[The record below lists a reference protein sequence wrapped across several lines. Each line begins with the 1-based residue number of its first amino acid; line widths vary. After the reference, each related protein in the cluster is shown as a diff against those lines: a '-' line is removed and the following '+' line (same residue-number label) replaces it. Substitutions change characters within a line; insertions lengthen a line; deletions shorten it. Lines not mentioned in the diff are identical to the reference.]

1 MGLTAESTGFGTMQ
15 GEKMPQGDYIV
26 ALAGN
31 PNVGKST
38 VFNAL
43 TGMHQHTGNWAGKTV
58 TNAVGVTEYRE
69 KRYILVDLPGTY
81 SLRADSAEEETAR
94 DFLCMEQSDAVV
106 VVCDAC
112 CLERNLNL
120 VLQTLELSKRVLVCV
135 NLLDEAENRGISV
148 DLQALEEELQTPV
161 VGITARSGKG
171 LDALTERLQK
181 LLDTQENRHFQP
193 KYGDLLETPL
203 SELSKLL
210 ADHPLPVPP
219 RWAVLRF
226 LEQDTSFLDSEM
238 AKSVPDTFISHLEN
252 MRQKLGEQGLTS
264 EKMQDMVISTLV
276 MQAEKIADNIV
287 SSENSCTD
295 QRDRRLDRIFIG
307 RKFGIPVMLL
317 LLAVILWLTM
327 IGANYPSAMLSELL
341 FTIGDAASR
350 FLVKIDAPAWI
361 DGLFIQGMYRTLAW
375 VVSVMLP
382 PMAIFFPLFTLLEDA
397 GYLPRVA
404 FNLDRS
410 FRKCGACGKQA
421 LTMCMGFG
429 CNAAGVTGCRIIDS
443 PRERLIAI
451 LTNCFVPCNGR
462 FPMLISLITMF
473 FVTGV
478 AVVDSVLSALFL
490 LAVILFGVGTTFLM
504 SKFLSKTL
512 LRGMSSSFTLEL
524 PPYRR
529 PQIGKVIVRSMLDRT
544 IFVLGRA
551 CVVAAPTGIL
561 IWLLANIS
569 VADQSLLA
577 HSAGFLDPFAQ
588 WFGMDGT
595 ILLAFILGF
604 PANEIVVPIII
615 MSYLSQGSLTE
626 ITELSTLHTLFVE
639 NGWTPITA
647 ICVILFS
654 LLHFPCS
661 TTVLTIYKETK
672 SLKWTLLSVAMPTVL
687 GLAVCFV
694 IHSISML
701 IQ

>member
-1 MGLTAESTGFGTMQ
+1 MAEERERGDFM
-15 GEKMPQGDYIV
+15 EKIEKNMDTPLRREDISPNNDPII

-58 TNAVGVTEYRE
+58 TNAIGMAKYGGNS
-69 KRYILVDLPGTY
+69 YILADLPGTY
-81 SLRADSAEEETAR
+81 SLRGGCAEEETAR
-94 DFLCMEQSDAVV
+94 EFLQSGCTDAVI

-112 CLERNLNL
+112 CLERNLLL
-120 VLQTLELSKRVLVCV
+120 VLQVLECCERVLVCV
-135 NLLDEAENRGISV
+135 NLLDEAEKRGVSV
-148 DLQALEEELQTPV
+148 DLSALEEQLQTPV

-171 LDALTERLQK
+171 LDTLMDRLQE
-181 LLDTQENRHFQP
+181 LLDSRFEKLEISESTQHREISDLVQEAEEIAAQVLSFGDQP
-193 KYGDLLETPL
+193 SDLT
-203 SELSKLL
+203 
-210 ADHPLPVPP
+210 
-219 RWAVLRF
+219 
-226 LEQDTSFLDSEM
+226 
-238 AKSVPDTFISHLEN
+238 
-252 MRQKLGEQGLTS
+252 
-264 EKMQDMVISTLV
+264 
-276 MQAEKIADNIV
+276 
-287 SSENSCTD
+287 
-295 QRDRRLDRIFIG
+295 DRRLDRVLMG
-307 RKFGIPVMLL
+307 RKFGVPVMLVM
-317 LLAVILWLTM
+317 LAVILWLTM
-327 IGANYPSAMLSELL
+327 IGANYPSALLSQFL
-341 FTIGDAASR
+341 FSIGSAASE
-350 FLVKIDAPAWI
+350 FLNEIHAPAWV

-404 FNLDRS
+404 FNLDGC

-451 LTNCFVPCNGR
+451 LTNVFVPCNGR
-462 FPMLISLITMF
+462 FPLLISMISMF
-473 FVTGV
+473 FVTGI
-478 AVVDSVLSALFL
+478 AVVDSFL
-490 LAVILFGVGTTFLM
+490 TAIMLLLVILFGIAMTFLT
-504 SKFLSKTL
+504 SKILSMTIL
-512 LRGMSSSFTLEL
+512 HGTPSSFTLEL

-529 PQIGKVIVRSMLDRT
+529 PQIGKVIVRSIFDRT
-544 IFVLGRA
+544 VFVLGRA
-551 CVVAAPTGIL
+551 CIVAAPTGIL

-577 HSAGFLDPFAQ
+577 HCAGFLDPFAQ

-615 MSYLSQGSLTE
+615 MSYLSQGSLME
-626 ITELSTLHTLFVE
+626 IGELSTLHTLFVE
-639 NGWTPITA
+639 NGWTPVTA
-647 ICVILFS
+647 LCVMAFS

-672 SLKWTLLSVAMPTVL
+672 SVKWTFLSVGLPTIL
-687 GLAVCFV
+687 GFAVCFV
-694 IHSISML
+694 IHSVGML
-701 IQ
+701 FGF